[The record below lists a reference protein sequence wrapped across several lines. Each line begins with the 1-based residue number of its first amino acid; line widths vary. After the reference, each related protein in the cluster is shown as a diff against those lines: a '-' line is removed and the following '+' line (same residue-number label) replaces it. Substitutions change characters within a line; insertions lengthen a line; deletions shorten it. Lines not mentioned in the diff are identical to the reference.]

1 MRLLEKELRTLMREP
16 MIIMMIVLPFIIY
29 SAMSPFY
36 GSMTEQ
42 VKKAAELQ
50 GVRIAVLKCRVDPLT
65 AGLIEAA
72 AARMEKANVT
82 IRVEEGCQPLPL
94 LEQGYDA
101 VLVLNGSLA
110 SGLNISLYVAGSLQ
124 RIARTLALPTTLSSK
139 LGDLLAPGEKA
150 RMNVTSYVYL
160 SGRIYSFNEISGM
173 FNSAMMLAYASFFIF
188 FPAASVGASLI
199 GAEREERML
208 DVLLSLPLPRRSIAA
223 AKAAAAII
231 VAALAAASALA
242 GLLVMMRSL
251 SLEIPLTRYYTPVDI
266 GLYAAALLSE
276 AFFIVV
282 LAMIVGLFAST
293 MRGAQAAATIAV
305 IPAIIPPMMALTG
318 VAASKAAAAIPYMAT
333 LYASLTPVM
342 GREYAVLA
350 TLAQAVEALAAA
362 AVFIRL
368 LESEVAVTGPET
380 LKRLRHRLQRRR

>member
-1 MRLLEKELRTLMREP
+1 MRLLEKELRTLIREP

-42 VKKAAELQ
+42 VKKAAELR
-50 GVRIAVLKCRVDPLT
+50 GVRLAVLECKVDPFT
-65 AGLIEAA
+65 ASLLEAA

-82 IRVEEGCQPLPL
+82 VRVERGCQPLPL

-101 VLVLNGSLA
+101 VLVLNGSLTR
-110 SGLNISLYVAGSLQ
+110 GLSVSLYVAGSLQ
-124 RIARTLALPTTLSSK
+124 RIARTLALPTTLSSR
-139 LGDLLAPGEKA
+139 LGDLLSPGGKA
-150 RMNVTSYVYL
+150 RMNVTSYIYL

-223 AKAAAAII
+223 AKAVAAIT

-251 SLEIPLTRYYTPVDI
+251 SLEIPLTRYYTLVDI

-318 VAASKAAAAIPYMAT
+318 VAASKAATVIPYMAT

-342 GREYAVLA
+342 GREYAALA